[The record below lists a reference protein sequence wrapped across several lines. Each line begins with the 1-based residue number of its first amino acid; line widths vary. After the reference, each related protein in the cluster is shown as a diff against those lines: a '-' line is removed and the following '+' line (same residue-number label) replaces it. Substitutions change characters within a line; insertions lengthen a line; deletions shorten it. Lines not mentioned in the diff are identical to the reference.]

1 MPSSLVTNDSAT
13 GNNVDLSNGVTELSS
28 QINSNG
34 VGVSGVTIEPDTPPP
49 PAALA
54 FWDDF
59 YAKGS
64 YSEDWI
70 YKAVDDYNERK
81 VGGNVIIVGGHA
93 GHSLGD
99 LIGDAGGISGLDNGY
114 GSGNQNTENDALF
127 RSVYEKMSDED
138 RERLATTS
146 LVISVST
153 GQVLGEYNEQGNTWA
168 DAAHDGANPNNS
180 IEGQTINLNG
190 KNYTVA
196 ESTFRWSSP
205 VILDMDGLVS

>member
-1 MPSSLVTNDSAT
+1 MNLNINNISGINTEVNNFNSVTEDDSTDEDRGLISSRDRISELRTSLGFETYSDTDDSMPSSLVTNDSAT

-114 GSGNQNTENDALF
+114 GSGNQNTENDA
-127 RSVYEKMSDED
+127 
-138 RERLATTS
+138 
-146 LVISVST
+146 
-153 GQVLGEYNEQGNTWA
+153 
-168 DAAHDGANPNNS
+168 
-180 IEGQTINLNG
+180 
-190 KNYTVA
+190 
-196 ESTFRWSSP
+196 
-205 VILDMDGLVS
+205 